1 MHSKQYVLEPQT
13 HCAHPVDKA
22 SSSGSPMNMDSLRLA
37 IEILAD
43 QTENTADYTKILQ
56 FTARAH
62 HLPTKTIEQL
72 VRCYLADKQSSALS
86 D

>member
-1 MHSKQYVLEPQT
+1 
-13 HCAHPVDKA
+13 
-22 SSSGSPMNMDSLRLA
+22 MNMETLRLA

-43 QTENTADYTKILQ
+43 QKENTTDYESILQ

-62 HLPTKTIEQL
+62 HLPVKTIEQL
-72 VRCYLADKQSSALS
+72 VRCYLADEQSSALS